1 LSFAA
6 RLRPRSRPLGIALA
20 GIVAVTAAFGV
31 GGVALGQVL
40 EPPRSRQGYY
50 FALGYQLALT
60 HPTED
65 GESWGVWPGGNLSLR
80 FGQLITRRFGM
91 GLQINSGSTKGQGQQ
106 AAAGGL
112 ELEGQWELA
121 RNLAVHGGVGI
132 DVVSLSTVNGS
143 DKKSRGTVG
152 SGYSLGLGY
161 DWFFGQ
167 RLTGGWAATP
177 TVTARFVPGTTASA
191 FIGLVGVQISYWTGL
206 PRNQLELPPG
216 EAFRRQ

>member
-1 LSFAA
+1 VGAFAA
-6 RLRPRSRPLGIALA
+6 A
-20 GIVAVTAAFGV
+20 GARVARAQ
-31 GGVALGQVL
+31 LL

-50 FALGYQLALT
+50 FALGYQLAVS

-65 GESWGVWPGGNLSLR
+65 GESWGVWPGGNLSIR

-91 GLQINSGSTKGQGQQ
+91 GLQINSGSTRGQGQN

-112 ELEGQWELA
+112 ELEAQWELA
-121 RNLAVHGGVGI
+121 RNLAAFGGVGV
-132 DVVSLSTVNGS
+132 DVVSLTTVNGQ

-161 DWFFGQ
+161 DWFFGH

-177 TVTARFVPGTTASA
+177 TLQARFVPGNTASA
-191 FIGLVGVQISYWTGL
+191 VMGLIGVQLSYWTGL
-206 PRNQLELPPG
+206 PRNQLDLPPG
-216 EAFRRQ
+216 EAFQRQ